1 MSSEHFS
8 QKDKILELETRKKI
22 YNLVK
27 EHAGCHFRGL
37 ERKSNLPA
45 SSIKYHLNYLS
56 KYGLI
61 QEEKDGNNTRY
72 FPKEFNP
79 ENKMLLGL
87 LRQKSLRDILLFIL
101 TNKNCSHNDIVK
113 FTNLSPPTVT
123 WHLKKLENKEIISSD
138 INGRNKT
145 YKVIIDENEII
156 RLLIVYKESFFD
168 SLVNNIIETWDL
180 N

>member
-1 MSSEHFS
+1 MTSEHYS
-8 QKDKILELETRKKI
+8 QKDKILGLEKRKKI

-27 EHAGCHFRGL
+27 EHTGCHFRDL
-37 ERKSNLPA
+37 ERKSNFPA
-45 SSIKYHLNYLS
+45 SSIKYHLNYLI

-61 QEEKDGNNTRY
+61 QEEKDGNNIRY

-87 LRQKSLRDILLFIL
+87 LRQKSLRKILLFIL
-101 TNKNCSHNDIVK
+101 ANKNCKHNEIVK

-123 WHLKKLENKEIISSD
+123 WHLKKLENKGIISSN

-145 YKVIIDENEII
+145 YKIIIDENEIMG
-156 RLLIVYKESFFD
+156 LLITYKESFFD
-168 SLVNNIIETWDL
+168 SLVDNIVETWD
-180 N
+180 

>member
-1 MSSEHFS
+1 MASVYFP
-8 QKDKILELETRKKI
+8 QKDKILELGTRKKI
-22 YNLVK
+22 YNVVK
-27 EHAGCHFRGL
+27 EHAGCHFRDL

-45 SSIKYHLNYLS
+45 SSIKYHLNYLA

-61 QEEKDGNNTRY
+61 QEKKDGNNIRY

-87 LRQKSLRDILLFIL
+87 LRQKSPRKILLFIL
-101 TNKNCSHNDIVK
+101 ANKKCSHNDIVK

-123 WHLKKLENKEIISSD
+123 WHLKKLENKGIISSN

-145 YKVIIDENEII
+145 YKIIANENEIMD
-156 RLLIVYKESFFD
+156 LLITYKESFFD
-168 SLVNNIIETWDL
+168 LLVDNIVETWDL